1 MVWVQDYHL
10 MLLPALLKKQK
21 PKMKVRSCTRSPPA
35 ATLIKQLG
43 MQSLCAGCCAWAA
56 HAQQRSCVACLP
68 LHRRKYCQL
77 NDYTLCQHR
86 EMSRGLMSCQGT
98 PKCASPTLVRHRIG
112 WLVPAHAVPVIGD
125 LPHAAGARGG
135 AAGGAQGRPD
145 RVPHLRLCAALHQLL
160 HPHPGPGGAQQ
171 PSLRNQSCFFRMS

>member
-1 MVWVQDYHL
+1 MGAG
-10 MLLPALLKKQK
+10 LP
-21 PKMKVRSCTRSPPA
+21 PHA
-35 ATLIKQLG
+35 AASVAQETEAKDEGTFLHAFAACGYFDQATGHAVTL
-43 MQSLCAGCCAWAA
+43 CGCCAWAA
-56 HAQQRSCVACLP
+56 DAQQRACVACLP
-68 LHRRKYCQL
+68 LHRRKYRQL

-98 PKCASPTLVRHRIG
+98 LKCASPTLVRHRIG

-125 LPHAAGARGG
+125 LPHAAGAGGG